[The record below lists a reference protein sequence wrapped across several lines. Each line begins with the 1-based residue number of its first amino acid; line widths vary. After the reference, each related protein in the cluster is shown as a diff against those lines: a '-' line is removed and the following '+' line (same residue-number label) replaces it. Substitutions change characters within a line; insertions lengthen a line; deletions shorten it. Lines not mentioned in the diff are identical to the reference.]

1 MQHYCCELPQACCA
15 ALHLQ
20 VARLRSSIKPTKT
33 SARSA
38 RRRHHRSR
46 CSLSE
51 PGTLDRMKTVC
62 GHCSPGSKTLPYA
75 PTQPPLDFFATL
87 HALLHAC
94 SHVHANVMPR
104 LKEGHQLALA
114 RAAHMQEATEF
125 KRPSCC
131 KLQPPT
137 FASTTACDTQGR
149 GSDVHRAT
157 TQPRL
162 FIADAYQSVCDY
174 IPRASPLSRARLFA
188 RDPPSSHVVAAPAL
202 QAASSH
208 VPAPVYHTQQTSA
221 LHAMSKPKTSLS
233 PLPLTPTVRPGR
245 FNHTKTPPHEQ
256 LCPPHPPR
264 QLRPAP
270 EQLRLHGRS
279 EPGQGRGRLGVVGPP
294 RQHGRRHALQEVAR
308 ARRRLLALLRR
319 DAAGI
324 VDQDL
329 AQGRALAIESQHA
342 TPASDL
348 GRGLPPVS
356 AWVQSL

>member
-1 MQHYCCELPQACCA
+1 
-15 ALHLQ
+15 
-20 VARLRSSIKPTKT
+20 
-33 SARSA
+33 
-38 RRRHHRSR
+38 
-46 CSLSE
+46 
-51 PGTLDRMKTVC
+51 MKTVC

-75 PTQPPLDFFATL
+75 PHTTPPPTDLFATL
-87 HALLHAC
+87 RALLHAC

-174 IPRASPLSRARLFA
+174 IPRASPLSRARLLA
-188 RDPPSSHVVAAPAL
+188 RDPSSPHLVAAHAPR
-202 QAASSH
+202 AASSH
-208 VPAPVYHTQQTSA
+208 VPAPVRYTQQASA
-221 LHAMSKPKTSLS
+221 LHAKSKPKTSLS
-233 PLPLTPTVRPGR
+233 PLPLTPTVRPGH
-245 FNHTKTPPHEQ
+245 FNHTKTTPRAAVPAPPGSST
-256 LCPPHPPR
+256 PHPDNSGR
-264 QLRPAP
+264 CQGRPAP
-270 EQLRLHGRS
+270 
-279 EPGQGRGRLGVVGPP
+279 GQASARLGVVGPP

-319 DAAGI
+319 DAAGL

-329 AQGRALAIESQHA
+329 ARQQVLVIESWPRTA
-342 TPASDL
+342 ARDL
-348 GRGLPPVS
+348 THVHSPSSNQYAPGAHHTTDVAFS
-356 AWVQSL
+356 KY